1 MIGRKEDMGQGVR
14 DVEEDAWVS
23 PIGTWICNGVCRQ
36 DPVLNK
42 ALHKVRVHNANNVP
56 HELHVMYDITFF
68 QCPLFFLFYLFIII
82 FLAFLR
88 SNSNFDDEFIL
99 H

>member
-1 MIGRKEDMGQGVR
+1 MIGRKEDMGHGVR

-23 PIGTWICNGVCRQ
+23 PIGTWICNEVCCQ

-42 ALHKVRVHNANNVP
+42 VLHKVRMHNANNVP

-68 QCPLFFLFYLFIII
+68 QCPLFFFF
-82 FLAFLR
+82 FFFFPAFLR
-88 SNSNFDDEFIL
+88 ANSNFDDEFIL